1 MATHQIL
8 VTLFPGSQPN
18 ELLLLMA
25 MLLVHKLRTGV
36 WPHRM
41 EGANGRDV
49 PKVGSFGRVHA
60 KQSGVYCARH
70 KKMISSKFLHSKQCA
85 KDVSKQEMAVKIL
98 FLCGK
103 CL

>member
-25 MLLVHKLRTGV
+25 ILLVRKLRTGV

-49 PKVGSFGRVHA
+49 PKMGSFGRVHA

-70 KKMISSKFLHSKQCA
+70 KNEFLKIFYIQSNA